1 MTMVRWAIL
10 IMVATVSFLVVAAEG
25 VSAKVESAKRPA
37 DKYLEENFKKISP
50 HEMTENPIRLIG
62 GDWMLITA
70 GNEEKFNSMTA
81 SWGGWGIWNTPVTF
95 IFVHSDRYTYQFLER
110 EEYYTLTFFD
120 PNKYRGVLKDIF
132 GTKSGRDTDKVKES
146 GLTPLWTGECFSYQE
161 ARMIIVC
168 KKRFSVFTGQPNKSH
183 KQYTGDILS
192 IWVKR

>member
-1 MTMVRWAIL
+1 MFI
-10 IMVATVSFLVVAAEG
+10 ATIFSLSATAEEG
-25 VSAKVESAKRPA
+25 TNEKVESAKRAP
-37 DKYLEENFKKISP
+37 DKYLAENFKKISP
-50 HEMTENPIRLIG
+50 SDIPGNPIQLIG

-81 SWGGWGIWNTPVTF
+81 SWGGWGVWNTPVTF

-120 PNKYRGVLKDIF
+120 PKKYRGVMKNIF
-132 GTKSGRDTDKVKES
+132 GTKSGRDTDKIKES
-146 GLTPLWTGECFSYQE
+146 GLTPLWTGESFSYQE

-168 KKRFSVFTGQPNKSH
+168 KKRFSVFTGPENNSH

-192 IWVKR
+192 VWVRR